1 MYSSQ
6 AYASKN
12 FVLIPMSEIAADI
25 VHPKYNKTVA
35 ELLIESQDI
44 EKVSGMKY
52 NHLAIEGNIGSG
64 KTTLAI
70 CLPKI

>member
-1 MYSSQ
+1 MHQ
-6 AYASKN
+6 RN

-44 EKVSGMKY
+44 EKVNEY
-52 NHLAIEGNIGSG
+52 EI
-64 KTTLAI
+64 
-70 CLPKI
+70 